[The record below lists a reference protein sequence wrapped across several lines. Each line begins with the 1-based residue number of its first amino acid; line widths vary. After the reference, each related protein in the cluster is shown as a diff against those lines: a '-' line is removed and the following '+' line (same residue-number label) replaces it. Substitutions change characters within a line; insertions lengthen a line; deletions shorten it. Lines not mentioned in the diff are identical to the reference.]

1 MNEGFRGK
9 IAIVTGAGGGI
20 GLAVAQELARLGS
33 IVEAVDVKVP
43 RDAALPGNV
52 AFTRLDLRDPDQ
64 VAERISVIGGRHGRI
79 DHLVNCAGVCL
90 FEQDGSVLETN
101 ASVFDLTFD
110 VNLNGMI
117 RVVRAVVPFMRAA
130 GGGAMVHIASVV
142 GLRNMEN
149 IQAGGPADAYQLS
162 KAAVVSLSRSLAMQL
177 APERIRSNTICPGS
191 IATPMTAGI
200 YAQEARVTAMSA
212 RTPLGRI
219 GQPEDVAGAVAF
231 LLSDRASFITGID
244 LPVDGGLLAKL

>member
-1 MNEGFRGK
+1 MDDEFKNK
-9 IAIVTGAGGGI
+9 VAVVTGAGGGI
-20 GLAVAQELARLGS
+20 GLAVALELSRLGAHVAAAD
-33 IVEAVDVKVP
+33 IKAPVT
-43 RDAALPGNV
+43 ALPDTIS
-52 AFTRLDLRDPDQ
+52 FTHVDLRNADQ
-64 VAERISVIGGRHGRI
+64 VTGWVNGVGERHGRI
-79 DHLVNCAGVCL
+79 DQLVNCAGVCL

-101 ASVFDLTFD
+101 PSVFDLTFD
-110 VNLNGMI
+110 VNLSGAI
-117 RVVRAVVPFMRAA
+117 RVIRAVVPHMRAA

-177 APERIRSNTICPGS
+177 APERIRSNTVCPGAV
-191 IATPMTAGI
+191 ATPMTAEI
-200 YAQEARVTAMSA
+200 YAQEARVAAMSA

-219 GQPEDVAGAVAF
+219 GQPQDVASAVAF

-244 LPVDGGLLAKL
+244 LPVDGGILAKL